1 MPKDFDYVVL
11 DNDKTFETSPGNP
24 IQLDTPKWF
33 SWLADGENN
42 SFRFNA
48 DDNSYRARKE
58 YNKAQ
63 DTHYWYAVKKVN
75 GRLHKKFIGKSEQVT
90 HDRLCEVA
98 KTITVPPKS
107 KQHTTDI
114 DNQSTHTINTP
125 TLQELVNQI
134 QELTNRLDN
143 LESRGE
149 DATAKKPEYLPSE
162 ELEARIGELERL
174 TKELTKELSSEQIKV
189 DSLSKNLQHRED
201 NFPYSLEYI
210 KQFGDFYMDALRHK
224 EKLPSSEVDNYKL
237 EVKKFIN
244 FIEANRKVP
253 SPSGGFS
260 HGMDFDLR
268 KGEDI
273 ISLSS
278 YLNEL
283 TSELANKDGQLQE
296 LTNNIANLNSKLT
309 ELTNELAKKDR
320 ELQELKAS
328 VPSPQSPITNTQPV
342 EAEGRSQEAGENLTA
357 GGDGGECD
365 RTYQNIPLEELH
377 LTTSVY
383 NILKRQQ
390 INSIGDLF
398 NYSEDE
404 LLQAWNFGQKA
415 LNQVKEQLKI
425 RLGLDFPQSTP
436 GEDGENSDRQ
446 KPKINLH
453 DGSRIEISEK
463 QEQIL
468 ILLGLL
474 PHTHHVLTSQFLA
487 ICKENLTNNRGELES
502 LINKE
507 ISSKGSTIRKT
518 TAVLRGAG
526 FVLSGS
532 ETDGYEIIGLK

>member
-33 SWLADGENN
+33 NWLADRENN

-58 YNKAQ
+58 YNKVQ

-114 DNQSTHTINTP
+114 DNQSTHTTHTINTP

-162 ELEARIGELERL
+162 ELEARIRELERL
-174 TKELTKELSSEQIKV
+174 NKELYKELSSEQIKV
-189 DSLSKNLQHRED
+189 DRLSKNLQHRED

-283 TSELANKDGQLQE
+283 TSELANKDSNLTE

-309 ELTNELAKKDR
+309 ELTNELSNKDRELTELANELTNKDGQLQELTNNVANLNSKLSELTNELANKDR
-320 ELQELKAS
+320 ELQELKAA

-357 GGDGGECD
+357 GGECD
-365 RTYQNIPLEELH
+365 RT
-377 LTTSVY
+377 LTPP
-383 NILKRQQ
+383 N
-390 INSIGDLF
+390 
-398 NYSEDE
+398 
-404 LLQAWNFGQKA
+404 
-415 LNQVKEQLKI
+415 
-425 RLGLDFPQSTP
+425 LD
-436 GEDGENSDRQ
+436 
-446 KPKINLH
+446 KPTIMLH
-453 DGSRIEISEK
+453 DGSILVVSEK
-463 QEQIL
+463 QEKIL
-468 ILLGLL
+468 ILLGLI
-474 PHTHHVLTSQFLA
+474 PQTHNLLTSQFLSI
-487 ICKENLTNNRGELES
+487 ICKEHLTTNKEELES
-502 LINKE
+502 LIGVK
-507 ISSKGSTIRKT
+507 IDSKGSTIRKT
-518 TAVLRGAG
+518 AAILRSAG
-526 FVLSGS
+526 FTLSGS
-532 ETDGYEIIGLK
+532 EGKGFKIIGVK